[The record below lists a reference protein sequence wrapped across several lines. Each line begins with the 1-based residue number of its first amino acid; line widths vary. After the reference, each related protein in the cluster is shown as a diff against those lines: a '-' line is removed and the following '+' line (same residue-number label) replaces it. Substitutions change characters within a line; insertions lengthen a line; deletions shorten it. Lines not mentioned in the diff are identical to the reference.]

1 MHFLTNQRNKLKR
14 KYKKY
19 KSNFSNVK
27 CEYLNIER
35 QIAQLEEEE
44 YRNKILEILNKNAS
58 NYHNININDIWTA
71 LDKINPKFQ
80 IPVSSAKL
88 DHQNKL
94 VTDQAELR
102 KLLAREYK
110 ERLRSRPVR
119 PDLQHIKDLRKD
131 IFCKVMSKVKNVK
144 SRDFNTKDLD
154 KALSELKLKKS
165 RDPDGLINDIFKP
178 NIIGHN
184 LKMSLLQMFNGLK
197 NSSELPMFMLKSN
210 ITTIPKGGNKSKL
223 KLRNQRGVNRTGVI
237 RSIYMRM
244 LYNINYQKIDSN
256 LSDGQMGGRKGKG
269 CRNNLFVIN
278 GIIFDILRSSNAN
291 PVLIQI
297 VDYALM
303 FDVMDL
309 EQALL
314 DLYEAG
320 VMDDTLY
327 QLYVANKE
335 MFIAVKT
342 PEGLTDR
349 QTVTSTVLQGETWA
363 SLLAGVEVDSIS
375 KDCMKE
381 GLYYKYMNELPISNL
396 AIIDDILS
404 LTEPGYMAAKMNSFI
419 NIKTAEKGLQFGPL
433 KCKYMVVKKQGQ
445 FNLSGSLK
453 VDKWSE
459 GYISQS
465 EDYSLIEYYDKEVNI
480 QKVNEWKYLG
490 FQISNSGNNL
500 ANIRALKNKSIGVVR
515 KIFQKLKS
523 FKLNKYYFECVILFK
538 NSILRPT
545 LLYACE
551 TYYDLV
557 ESEVRQLER
566 IEESYLRLAFNTSR
580 SCPISQLYLETNQYP
595 LRFEIMKY
603 RILFLKYIC
612 SQNEDSILR
621 KFINLQLSRPIKG
634 DFPSVIKRD
643 LKYLNMDISFN
654 EIKEMKLSTIKSALK
669 NAIHKRAFSY
679 LMSKQKSKGK
689 DIKYFS
695 LQMEDYLKP
704 NAFIQTKEDQQMLFN
719 LRNKMFKL
727 EGLIIENQVKV
738 CICERRQNIQHL
750 YYCRTINPTIPSD
763 EYELIYNGNLKQKM
777 NILNRIKQNIEKEQ
791 NLKSTQV
798 SNKL

>member
-1 MHFLTNQRNKLKR
+1 M
-14 KYKKY
+14 
-19 KSNFSNVK
+19 
-27 CEYLNIER
+27 
-35 QIAQLEEEE
+35 
-44 YRNKILEILNKNAS
+44 
-58 NYHNININDIWTA
+58 
-71 LDKINPKFQ
+71 
-80 IPVSSAKL
+80 
-88 DHQNKL
+88 
-94 VTDQAELR
+94 
-102 KLLAREYK
+102 
-110 ERLRSRPVR
+110 
-119 PDLQHIKDLRKD
+119 
-131 IFCKVMSKVKNVK
+131 
-144 SRDFNTKDLD
+144 
-154 KALSELKLKKS
+154 
-165 RDPDGLINDIFKP
+165 
-178 NIIGHN
+178 
-184 LKMSLLQMFNGLK
+184 
-197 NSSELPMFMLKSN
+197 
-210 ITTIPKGGNKSKL
+210 
-223 KLRNQRGVNRTGVI
+223 
-237 RSIYMRM
+237 
-244 LYNINYQKIDSN
+244 
-256 LSDGQMGGRKGKG
+256 
-269 CRNNLFVIN
+269 
-278 GIIFDILRSSNAN
+278 
-291 PVLIQI
+291 
-297 VDYALM
+297 
-303 FDVMDL
+303 
-309 EQALL
+309 
-314 DLYEAG
+314 
-320 VMDDTLY
+320 
-327 QLYVANKE
+327 
-335 MFIAVKT
+335 
-342 PEGLTDR
+342 
-349 QTVTSTVLQGETWA
+349 
-363 SLLAGVEVDSIS
+363 
-375 KDCMKE
+375 
-381 GLYYKYMNELPISNL
+381 
-396 AIIDDILS
+396 
-404 LTEPGYMAAKMNSFI
+404 
-419 NIKTAEKGLQFGPL
+419 
-433 KCKYMVVKKQGQ
+433 
-445 FNLSGSLK
+445 
-453 VDKWSE
+453 
-459 GYISQS
+459 
-465 EDYSLIEYYDKEVNI
+465 IEYYDKEVNI